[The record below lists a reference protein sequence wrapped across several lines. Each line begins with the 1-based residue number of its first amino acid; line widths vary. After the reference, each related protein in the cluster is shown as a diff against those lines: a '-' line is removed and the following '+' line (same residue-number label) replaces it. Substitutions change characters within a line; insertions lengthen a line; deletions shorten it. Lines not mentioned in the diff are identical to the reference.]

1 MFNNSPGRV
10 VTLVNHSEDKPA
22 RVYGVAYEIKLENME
37 TVFEYLN
44 FREKGGYSLNEV
56 EFHPETSDSGILNC
70 VCYFANQTTVYY
82 SSVQDNNLIAGQIH
96 KSIGPSGANKE
107 YLFKLC
113 DALRHLAD
121 QFCSSSYLSII
132 EQDQHIFELEFL
144 VKKLENNS
152 F

>member
-1 MFNNSPGRV
+1 MFYNSPGRV
-10 VTLVNHSEDKPA
+10 VTLVNHIEDKPT

-37 TVFEYLN
+37 KVFEYLN
-44 FREKGGYSLNEV
+44 FREKCGYSLNEV

-70 VCYFANQTTVYY
+70 VCYFANQTNVYY

-113 DALRHLAD
+113 DALRRLAD

-132 EQDQHIFELEFL
+132 EQDQHIFDLEFL
-144 VKKLENNS
+144 VKKLENN
-152 F
+152 